1 MDTPVSITPLLRRQ
15 QGRPSS
21 PVEIR
26 HGKGRHGIIIRPDDR
41 RWTPPKG
48 AFTQLLRRAAR

>member
-15 QGRPSS
+15 QGRPGS

-26 HGKGRHGIIIRPDDR
+26 HGKGCQGIIIRPDGR

-48 AFTQLLRRAAR
+48 AFTQLLRRATR

>member
-1 MDTPVSITPLLRRQ
+1 MDTPISITPLLRRQ

-26 HGKGRHGIIIRPDDR
+26 HGKGRQGIIIRPDGR

-48 AFTQLLRRAAR
+48 TFTQLLWRATR

>member
-26 HGKGRHGIIIRPDDR
+26 HGKGRQGIIIRPDGR
-41 RWTPPKG
+41 RWTPPKS
-48 AFTQLLRRAAR
+48 AFTQLLRRATR

>member
-1 MDTPVSITPLLRRQ
+1 MDTPVSITPLLRRH
-15 QGRPSS
+15 QGRQSS

-26 HGKGRHGIIIRPDDR
+26 HGKGRQGIIIHPDGR

-48 AFTQLLRRAAR
+48 AFTQLLRRATR

>member
-15 QGRPSS
+15 QGRPSR

-26 HGKGRHGIIIRPDDR
+26 HGKGRQGIIIRPDGR

-48 AFTQLLRRAAR
+48 AFTQLLRRATR

>member
-15 QGRPSS
+15 QGRPSN
-21 PVEIR
+21 PVAIR
-26 HGKGRHGIIIRPDDR
+26 HGKGRQGIIIRPDGR

-48 AFTQLLRRAAR
+48 AFSQLLRRATR

>member
-15 QGRPSS
+15 QGRTSS

-26 HGKGRHGIIIRPDDR
+26 HGKGRQGIIIRPDGR

-48 AFTQLLRRAAR
+48 AFTQLLRRATR

>member
-26 HGKGRHGIIIRPDDR
+26 HSKGRQGIIIRPDGR

-48 AFTQLLRRAAR
+48 AFTQLLRRATR

>member
-26 HGKGRHGIIIRPDDR
+26 HGKGRQGIIIRPDGR

-48 AFTQLLRRAAR
+48 AFSQLLRRATR

>member
-1 MDTPVSITPLLRRQ
+1 MEKTVSIAPLLYRQ

-21 PVEIR
+21 SVEIH
-26 HGKGRHGIIIRPDDR
+26 HGKGRQGIIIRPDGR

-48 AFTQLLRRAAR
+48 AFTQLLRRATL

>member
-15 QGRPSS
+15 QDRPSS

-26 HGKGRHGIIIRPDDR
+26 HGKGRQGIIIRPDGR
-41 RWTPPKG
+41 RWTPPKD
-48 AFTQLLRRAAR
+48 AFTQLLRRATR

>member
-15 QGRPSS
+15 QGRPSN

-26 HGKGRHGIIIRPDDR
+26 HGKGRQGIIIRPDGR

-48 AFTQLLRRAAR
+48 AFTQLLRRATR

>member
-15 QGRPSS
+15 QGSPSS

-26 HGKGRHGIIIRPDDR
+26 HGKGRQGIIIRPDGR

-48 AFTQLLRRAAR
+48 TFTQLLRRATR

>member
-1 MDTPVSITPLLRRQ
+1 MDTPVSITLLLRRQ

-26 HGKGRHGIIIRPDDR
+26 HGKGRQGIIIRPDGR

-48 AFTQLLRRAAR
+48 AFTQLLRRATR

>member
-15 QGRPSS
+15 QGCPSN

-26 HGKGRHGIIIRPDDR
+26 HGKGRQGIIIRPDGR

-48 AFTQLLRRAAR
+48 AFTQLLRRATQ

>member
-1 MDTPVSITPLLRRQ
+1 MDTPVSITLLLRRQ

-21 PVEIR
+21 SVEIHR
-26 HGKGRHGIIIRPDDR
+26 GKGRQGIIIRPDGR

-48 AFTQLLRRAAR
+48 AFTQLLRRATR

>member
-15 QGRPSS
+15 QSRPSS
-21 PVEIR
+21 PFEIR
-26 HGKGRHGIIIRPDDR
+26 HGKGRQGIIIRPDGR

-48 AFTQLLRRAAR
+48 AFTQLLRRATQ

>member
-1 MDTPVSITPLLRRQ
+1 MDTPVSITLLLRRQ

-26 HGKGRHGIIIRPDDR
+26 HGKGRQGIIIRPDGR

-48 AFTQLLRRAAR
+48 AFTQLLRRATQ

>member
-26 HGKGRHGIIIRPDDR
+26 CGQGRQGLIIRPYGR
-41 RWTPPKG
+41 R
-48 AFTQLLRRAAR
+48 

>member
-26 HGKGRHGIIIRPDDR
+26 HGKGRQGIIIRPDGR

-48 AFTQLLRRAAR
+48 AFTQLLRRAIR

>member
-26 HGKGRHGIIIRPDDR
+26 HGKGRQGIIIRPDGR

-48 AFTQLLRRAAR
+48 TFTQLLRRATR

>member
-15 QGRPSS
+15 QGRPSN
-21 PVEIR
+21 PVETR
-26 HGKGRHGIIIRPDDR
+26 HGKGRQGIIIRPDGR

-48 AFTQLLRRAAR
+48 AFTQLLRRATR